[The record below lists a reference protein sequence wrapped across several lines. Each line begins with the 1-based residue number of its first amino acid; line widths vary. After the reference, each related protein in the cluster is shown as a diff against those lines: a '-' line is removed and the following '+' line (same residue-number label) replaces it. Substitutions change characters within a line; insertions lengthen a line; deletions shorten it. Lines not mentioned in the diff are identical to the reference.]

1 MPACQSGYRR
11 LQVCVRDDLYR
22 ALVLIEASEGVR
34 RYRIVEDALTVY
46 LGSSDRRVGR
56 YRVIL
61 VSEDVYS
68 ELTRLGGGDAE
79 DGLRLLLASNQ
90 RLDPVIVG
98 RVTELFG
105 GVENALRLLLTA
117 YEVVNN
123 QAPQLGEA
131 RQKMQEQTQVQ
142 GQAQAQEGQV
152 MGVDFLEDNPWIGII
167 KSRGTRSN

>member
-90 RLDPVIVG
+90 RLDPSLLVG
-98 RVTELFG
+98 LP
-105 GVENALRLLLTA
+105 N
-117 YEVVNN
+117 YSEVWRM
-123 QAPQLGEA
+123 PLG
-131 RQKMQEQTQVQ
+131 
-142 GQAQAQEGQV
+142 
-152 MGVDFLEDNPWIGII
+152 
-167 KSRGTRSN
+167 SS